1 MTDANRLDALRSA
14 HLADGQ
20 RRSARHSVRVE
31 DYLEVLHELELVEG
45 RAKSARIAEHLS
57 VARPTVTKM
66 LKRMAVDG
74 LVEYER
80 YRGAQLT
87 EAGRKAAVG
96 LRERHGLIV
105 RFLQVLGVDEETAHT
120 DTEAVYYTPLLAHE
134 TSLHLVCRLL
144 LENKKTKPKTSTPSF
159 V

>member
-66 LKRMAVDG
+66 LNGWLWMVWSSTND
-74 LVEYER
+74 
-80 YRGAQLT
+80 
-87 EAGRKAAVG
+87 
-96 LRERHGLIV
+96 IV
-105 RFLQVLGVDEETAHT
+105 VR
-120 DTEAVYYTPLLAHE
+120 
-134 TSLHLVCRLL
+134 S
-144 LENKKTKPKTSTPSF
+144 
-159 V
+159 

>member
-1 MTDANRLDALRSA
+1 VKMTDANRLDALRSA

-66 LKRMAVDG
+66 LKRMAEDG

-87 EAGRKAAVG
+87 AAGRKAAVG

-120 DTEAVYYTPLLAHE
+120 DTEGIEHHLHE
-134 TSLHLVCRLL
+134 TTLAGLRDLVEKAESDPDWWAQR
-144 LENKKTKPKTSTPSF
+144 SQ
-159 V
+159 